1 MRIITDHPVAYDSPD
16 HTTPRGTINDNSF
29 NRVFNDKLVA
39 VCGNDIR
46 VLDLG
51 CSGGGFVKSLV
62 DQGVDAY
69 GIEGSDI
76 SRRTKRAEWATIPER
91 LFTADITKPFTLLSD
106 DTCSDQR
113 RLGDR
118 SVEYTE
124 LPFRC
129 IEQGSGSSEE
139 LGWVADDKPAQ
150 FTADIT
156 KPFSL
161 VGLGEEQPQQ
171 FDVIT
176 LWEVL
181 EHIAEA
187 DLPGVFAS
195 IRQHLHPTGRLI
207 VSISPND
214 DIFEGVNLHQTVR
227 SFEWWVAKIHSFGWS
242 HMPRMVQWFSPDW
255 VRGRMGFRFQGSEAL
270 IDSDAWNSFHL
281 VLERDA

>member
-39 VCGNDIR
+39 AMGHGIR

-51 CSGGGFVKSLV
+51 CSGGGFVRSLV
-62 DQGVDAY
+62 DLGVDAY

-91 LFTADITKPFTLLSD
+91 LFTADVTK
-106 DTCSDQR
+106 
-113 RLGDR
+113 
-118 SVEYTE
+118 
-124 LPFRC
+124 PFRC

-139 LGWVADDKPAQ
+139 LGWVADEKPA
-150 FTADIT
+150 
-156 KPFSL
+156 
-161 VGLGEEQPQQ
+161 Q

-187 DLPGVFAS
+187 DLPGVFS
-195 IRQHLHPTGRLI
+195 NIERHLQPEGRLI
-207 VSISPND
+207 VSISPNE

-227 SFEWWVAKIHSFGWS
+227 PFEWWVAKIHSFGWS

-255 VRGRMGFRFQGSEAL
+255 VRGRMVFRLQGSEAL

-281 VLERDA
+281 VLERSGT

>member
-39 VCGNDIR
+39 AMGDGIR
-46 VLDLG
+46 VLDIG

-62 DQGVDAY
+62 DAGVEAY
-69 GIEGSDI
+69 GIEGSDH

-91 LFTADITKPFTLLSD
+91 LFTADITRPFL
-106 DTCSDQR
+106 
-113 RLGDR
+113 
-118 SVEYTE
+118 
-124 LPFRC
+124 
-129 IEQGSGSSEE
+129 
-139 LGWVADDKPAQ
+139 
-150 FTADIT
+150 
-156 KPFSL
+156 L
-161 VGLGEEQPQQ
+161 VGLADDEPRQ

-176 LWEVL
+176 AWEVL
-181 EHIAEA
+181 EHIAEP
-187 DLPGVFAS
+187 DLAGVFAN
-195 IRQHLHPTGRLI
+195 IRAHLRPTGRLI

-227 SFEWWVAKIHSFGWS
+227 PFEWWVATIHSFGWN

-255 VRGRMGFRFQGSEAL
+255 VRGRMGYRFQGSEAV

-281 VLERDA
+281 VLERST